1 MTHRMSWRAFPL
13 LLALALV
20 AVACGGDGDGADITT
35 IATTAAT
42 QTPSDATDEAA
53 MDDGETAESGTA
65 TTEAQATD
73 AGEASA
79 PGTSGSGAFGL
90 DPVDPLSVSG
100 DVAVAGSSTVFP
112 LAEAMA
118 ARFEDEGYS
127 GLITIDSIGSGAGF
141 ERFCVAGESDVSNA
155 SRPIKDAEVE
165 SCRAIG
171 RDPIEFR
178 VGTDALAVTVSPG
191 NTFVTDLTVEEL
203 SVLFSTATTWQDVRA
218 EFPAN
223 AIQRFIPGTDSGT
236 FDYFVEEVFDE
247 DEGPILAAGNTQLS
261 EDDNVLVQGISGD
274 GCDPSSVSTTCAV
287 GFFGYAYY
295 SENSDRLSVLD
306 IEGVEP
312 TVDSVNANTYPLAR
326 PLFMYSTASI
336 IAEKPQVG
344 AFLSFVLQFVNEEI
358 GEVGYFP
365 APDAV
370 LQAAANELHAAI
382 TGEAMTMMADEGLWG
397 LPVVDPLSVSGDV
410 AVAGSSTVFPLAE
423 AMAARFEDEG
433 YSGLITID
441 SIGSGAGFERFCVAG
456 ESDVSNASR
465 PIKDAEVESCRAIG
479 RDPIEFRVGTDALA
493 VTVSP
498 GNTFVTDLTVEEL
511 SVLFST
517 ATTWQDVR
525 AEFPANAIQ
534 RFIPGTDS
542 GTFDY
547 FVEEV
552 FDEDEGPILAAGNTQ
567 LSEDDNVLV
576 QGISGDGCDPSSVST
591 TCAVGFFGYAY
602 YSENSDRLSVLDIEG
617 VEPTVDSVNA
627 NTYPL
632 ARPLFMYSTAS
643 IIAEKPQVGAFLS
656 FVLQFVNE
664 EIGEVGYFPAPDAV
678 LQAAADE
685 LGAAL

>member
-1 MTHRMSWRAFPL
+1 MTYRKSWRAFAL
-13 LLALALV
+13 LLAVALV
-20 AVACGGDGDGADITT
+20 AVACGDGDDGADITT

-42 QTPSDATDEAA
+42 QAPSDASEETA
-53 MDDGETAESGTA
+53 MDDGGETEESGTGTA
-65 TTEAQATD
+65 GAQATD

-79 PGTSGSGAFGL
+79 PGASGSGAYGL

-127 GLITIDSIGSGAGF
+127 GLITVDSIGSGAGF

-165 SCRAIG
+165 SCQAIG

-223 AIQRFIPGTDSGT
+223 PIQRFIPGTDSGT
-236 FDYFVEEVFDE
+236 FDYFVEEVFDK

-274 GCDPSSVSTTCAV
+274 GCDPANASTTCAV

-295 SENSDRLSVLD
+295 SENSDRLSVLSID
-306 IEGVEP
+306 GVEP
-312 TVDSVNANTYPLAR
+312 TT
-326 PLFMYSTASI
+326 
-336 IAEKPQVG
+336 
-344 AFLSFVLQFVNEEI
+344 
-358 GEVGYFP
+358 
-365 APDAV
+365 
-370 LQAAANELHAAI
+370 
-382 TGEAMTMMADEGLWG
+382 
-397 LPVVDPLSVSGDV
+397 
-410 AVAGSSTVFPLAE
+410 
-423 AMAARFEDEG
+423 
-433 YSGLITID
+433 
-441 SIGSGAGFERFCVAG
+441 
-456 ESDVSNASR
+456 
-465 PIKDAEVESCRAIG
+465 
-479 RDPIEFRVGTDALA
+479 
-493 VTVSP
+493 
-498 GNTFVTDLTVEEL
+498 
-511 SVLFST
+511 
-517 ATTWQDVR
+517 
-525 AEFPANAIQ
+525 
-534 RFIPGTDS
+534 
-542 GTFDY
+542 
-547 FVEEV
+547 
-552 FDEDEGPILAAGNTQ
+552 
-567 LSEDDNVLV
+567 
-576 QGISGDGCDPSSVST
+576 
-591 TCAVGFFGYAY
+591 
-602 YSENSDRLSVLDIEG
+602 
-617 VEPTVDSVNA
+617 DSVNA